1 MDHSR
6 QGAGQ
11 PQSKLRDGV
20 PSTRSPTHAAQRTVL
35 GLWHWGKETEQ
46 YDWKITVSEQFLTSM
61 LVSF

>member
-20 PSTRSPTHAAQRTVL
+20 PSTRSPAHAAQRTVL

-46 YDWKITVSEQFLTSM
+46 YDCTVVENN
-61 LVSF
+61 SF